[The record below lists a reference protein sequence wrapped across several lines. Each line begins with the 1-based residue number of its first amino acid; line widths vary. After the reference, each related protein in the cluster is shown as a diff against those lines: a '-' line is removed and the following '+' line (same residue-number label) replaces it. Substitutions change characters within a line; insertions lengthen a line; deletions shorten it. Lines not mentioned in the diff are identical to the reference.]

1 MGKPFSAFSDTSKPT
16 GHHSAAVTVITLTQT
31 ITLHPVEDD
40 SSTRVIAQSSSP
52 LISESFPSPSI
63 SINPGSTVLDT
74 NITNIMANSS
84 TSTSTTTTTNM
95 GVGVGMEVKV
105 KGTGM
110 AQPQPQQQPA
120 VAPAA
125 RPAPPPPPPPAPVF
139 RDCGV
144 VANDPGCTMMRDG
157 KYPMDAETWRG
168 FYQSLK
174 SQANELTREEM
185 AEKMLKRNYLTAA
198 QYGLVLDL
206 FVNELTRLEVAKN
219 AGTRVVNPQH
229 ALGFSAKWKNGLTAE
244 EYTEM
249 IAEQQP

>member
-1 MGKPFSAFSDTSKPT
+1 MALAQDVEMNMNVEVDENGMPSADIQMQGTDENGQVQGVNMRVRGGTST
-16 GHHSAAVTVITLTQT
+16 TT
-31 ITLHPVEDD
+31 
-40 SSTRVIAQSSSP
+40 
-52 LISESFPSPSI
+52 
-63 SINPGSTVLDT
+63 
-74 NITNIMANSS
+74 S
-84 TSTSTTTTTNM
+84 TSTSTTTNM

-110 AQPQPQQQPA
+110 AQPQPQQQPQPQPA